1 MYNSLTDISSTDILI
16 IYQTTIY
23 QEAIGMVKEAPLTEA
38 VYYILLALRTPN
50 HGYGI
55 IQDVLEMTDGRVNL
69 GPGTLYG
76 AINSL
81 LEKGWIK
88 LYSEEKESRKKK
100 SYIITSLGVEA
111 FKREVERLN
120 ELIKNGEKMGV

>member
-1 MYNSLTDISSTDILI
+1 
-16 IYQTTIY
+16 
-23 QEAIGMVKEAPLTEA
+23 MVKEAPLTEA

-50 HGYGI
+50 HGYRI

-100 SYIITSLGVEA
+100 SYIITSLGVEV

>member
-1 MYNSLTDISSTDILI
+1 
-16 IYQTTIY
+16 
-23 QEAIGMVKEAPLTEA
+23 MVKEAPLTEA

-55 IQDVLEMTDGRVNL
+55 IQDVFDMTDGRVNL

-88 LYSEEKESRKKK
+88 LYSEEKQSRKKK
-100 SYIITSLGVEA
+100 
-111 FKREVERLN
+111 
-120 ELIKNGEKMGV
+120 

>member
-1 MYNSLTDISSTDILI
+1 
-16 IYQTTIY
+16 
-23 QEAIGMVKEAPLTEA
+23 MVKEAPLTEA

-50 HGYGI
+50 HGYRI

-100 SYIITSLGVEA
+100 SYIITSLGVES

>member
-1 MYNSLTDISSTDILI
+1 
-16 IYQTTIY
+16 
-23 QEAIGMVKEAPLTEA
+23 MVKEAPLTEA

-50 HGYGI
+50 HGYRI

-69 GPGTLYG
+69 GLGTLYG

-111 FKREVERLN
+111 CKREVERLN

>member
-1 MYNSLTDISSTDILI
+1 
-16 IYQTTIY
+16 
-23 QEAIGMVKEAPLTEA
+23 MVKEAPLTEA

-55 IQDVLEMTDGRVNL
+55 IQDVLQMTDGRVNL

-88 LYSEEKESRKKK
+88 LYSEEKESRRKK

-120 ELIKNGEKMGV
+120 ELIKNGEKMGVW

>member
-1 MYNSLTDISSTDILI
+1 MDC
-16 IYQTTIY
+16 
-23 QEAIGMVKEAPLTEA
+23 
-38 VYYILLALRTPN
+38 
-50 HGYGI
+50 
-55 IQDVLEMTDGRVNL
+55 
-69 GPGTLYG
+69 
-76 AINSL
+76 L
-81 LEKGWIK
+81 LERWKKSIKGWIK

>member
-50 HGYGI
+50 HGYRI

>member
-1 MYNSLTDISSTDILI
+1 
-16 IYQTTIY
+16 
-23 QEAIGMVKEAPLTEA
+23 MVKEAPLTEA

-50 HGYGI
+50 HGYRI

-100 SYIITSLGVEA
+100 SNIITSLGVEA

>member
-1 MYNSLTDISSTDILI
+1 
-16 IYQTTIY
+16 
-23 QEAIGMVKEAPLTEA
+23 MVKEAPLTEA

-88 LYSEEKESRKKK
+88 LYSEEKK